1 MSEQSNWIRPFAF
14 QQYEEASTSRW
25 PSRWWLH
32 LFLLLVTVA
41 TTTVFG
47 SVITEGFIH
56 NQPFNVDL
64 MWDGYVRL
72 AHGDPSLLAGLSFSL
87 PLILILLTHEFGHYV
102 ACMKWGVKASLPY
115 FMPSPT
121 LLGTLGAFIRIRSP
135 IYTRKSLFD
144 IGVSGPIAGFVAL
157 LPVLVLGV
165 ALSRVVPGVAVKG
178 DFNFGTPLI
187 LRLAEMAR
195 FPGVS
200 ADDISLHPVARAA
213 WAGLLATAINLL
225 PIGQLDGG
233 HILYAFFSKIHRTLS
248 RVFAALLLPLGLLFY
263 KPWILWAV
271 VLFFLGTRHPLIYD
285 RTPLDPRRVK
295 LGIAA
300 LVIFFLS
307 FSLVPVRW

>member
-1 MSEQSNWIRPFAF
+1 LSEQSNWVRPFAF
-14 QQYEEASTSRW
+14 EQHEVATTSRW
-25 PSRWWLH
+25 PRRWWLH

-47 SVITEGFIH
+47 FVISQGFNH

-72 AHGDPSLLAGLSFSL
+72 AHGDPSLLVGLVFSL

-102 ACMKWGVKASLPY
+102 ACMKWGVEASLPY

-144 IGVSGPIAGFVAL
+144 IGVSGPIAGFAAL
-157 LPVLVLGV
+157 LPFLVIGV
-165 ALSRVVPGVAVKG
+165 ALSRVVPGIAVKG
-178 DFNFGTPLI
+178 DFSFGTPLI
-187 LRLAEMAR
+187 LRLAELLR

-200 ADDISLHPVARAA
+200 ADDISLHPMARAA

-233 HILYAFFSKIHRTLS
+233 HILYAFFSKVHRTLS

-285 RTPLDPRRVK
+285 QTPLDNRRVK

-300 LVIFFLS
+300 LLIFFLS

>member
-1 MSEQSNWIRPFAF
+1 MSEQSNWVRPFAF
-14 QQYEEASTSRW
+14 QPYEEASTSRW

-32 LFLLLVTVA
+32 LFLLLITVA

-47 SVITEGFIH
+47 SVITEGFVH
-56 NQPFNVDL
+56 SQPFNVDL

-72 AHGDPSLLAGLSFSL
+72 VHGDPSLLAGLSFSL

-157 LPVLVLGV
+157 LPFLVVGV
-165 ALSRVVPGVAVKG
+165 ALSRVVPGVAVRG
-178 DFNFGTPLI
+178 DFSFGTPLI

-200 ADDISLHPVARAA
+200 ADDISLHPIARAA

-233 HILYAFFSKIHRTLS
+233 HILYAFFSKVHRTLS

-285 RTPLDPRRVK
+285 QTPLDPGRVK

>member
-1 MSEQSNWIRPFAF
+1 
-14 QQYEEASTSRW
+14 
-25 PSRWWLH
+25 
-32 LFLLLVTVA
+32 
-41 TTTVFG
+41 
-47 SVITEGFIH
+47 
-56 NQPFNVDL
+56 

-72 AHGDPSLLAGLSFSL
+72 AHADPSLLAGLSFSI
-87 PLILILLTHEFGHYV
+87 PLILILLAHEFGHYV

-157 LPVLVLGV
+157 LPFLVVGV
-165 ALSRVVPGVAVKG
+165 ALSRVVPGVAVPVQG
-178 DFNFGTPLI
+178 NFSFGTPLI

-200 ADDISLHPVARAA
+200 ADDISLHPIARAA

-233 HILYAFFSKIHRTLS
+233 HILYAFFSKVHRTLS
-248 RVFAALLLPLGLLFY
+248 RVFSALLLPLGLLFY
-263 KPWILWAV
+263 MPWILWAV

-285 RTPLDPRRVK
+285 QTPLDPRRVK